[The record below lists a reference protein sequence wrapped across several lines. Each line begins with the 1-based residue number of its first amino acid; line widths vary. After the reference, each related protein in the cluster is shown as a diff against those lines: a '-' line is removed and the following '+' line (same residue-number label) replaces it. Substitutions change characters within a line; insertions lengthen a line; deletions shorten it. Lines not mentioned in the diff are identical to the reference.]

1 MKPVEIIQLLTKY
14 YDGNSTI
21 EEERLLKEYFGGT
34 GVSEELVEEQKI
46 FRSFSEISDKGIP
59 EPSADFELRI
69 FDAIDREEKRSL
81 IPPRRRFFV
90 MMSGAAALLLMLA
103 AAYFFF
109 ERRPDNRDTYSDP
122 EVAYAEA
129 MKILY
134 SVSSRMNEGTRALG
148 QLGALQAETNRTLD
162 AVGKSASLIEDNMKP
177 LEIIF
182 KTMGISD
189 KPGE

>member
-1 MKPVEIIQLLTKY
+1 MKPAEIIQLLTKY

-21 EEERLLKEYFGGT
+21 DEERLLKEYFSGP
-34 GVSEELVEEQKI
+34 GVPEELLAEQEI
-46 FRSFSEISDKGIP
+46 FRCYSSIMKKVIP

-69 FDAIDREEKRSL
+69 FAAIDREEKETAV
-81 IPPRRRFFV
+81 PRRRSFYSIL
-90 MMSGAAALLLMLA
+90 SGIAATLLILA

-109 ERRPDNRDTYSDP
+109 ERRPDIRDTYTDP

-148 QLGALQAETNRTLD
+148 QLGALQEETGRTLD
-162 AVGKSASLIEDNMKP
+162 AVGKSASIIEDKMKP
-177 LEIIF
+177 IESIF
-182 KTMGISD
+182 RTLGNSEK
-189 KPGE
+189 KRE

>member
-34 GVSEELVEEQKI
+34 DVPEELFEEQKI
-46 FRSFSEISDKGIP
+46 FRCYSEISDKGIP
-59 EPSADFELRI
+59 EPSADFEKRI
-69 FDAIDREEKRSL
+69 YEAIDREEKRSL

-90 MMSGAAALLLMLA
+90 ILSGVAATLLILA

-109 ERRPDNRDTYSDP
+109 ERRPDIRDTYNDP

-129 MKILY
+129 MKILH
-134 SVSSRMNEGTRALG
+134 SVSSRMNEGTKALG
-148 QLGALQAETNRTLD
+148 QLTALQEETGRTLY
-162 AVGKSASLIEDNMKP
+162 AVGKSTSLLEDNIKP

-182 KTMGISD
+182 KTLGNSE
-189 KPGE
+189 KTRE